1 MEPQHC
7 SATNNLVLKDKN
19 LKSSDIPENFEWNN
33 YGVVTPVK
41 DQGECGSCWT
51 FSTVGAM

>member
-1 MEPQHC
+1 MAPQNC
-7 SATNNLVLKDKN
+7 AATNKFTVDK
-19 LKSSDIPENFEWNN
+19 LKSKTAPQNYDWVN

-41 DQGECGSCWT
+41 DQGDCGSCWT

>member
-7 SATNNLVLKDKN
+7 SATNNLVLKNKN
-19 LKSSDIPENFEWNN
+19 LKSSAIPENFEWNN